1 MDRLKRDAKKEPG
14 AVSSSR
20 HPKRDRR
27 WTLLF
32 IGDHGKVLTLK
43 RFKGIVVLATLVLC
57 VSVAI
62 TVCLYLINQNII
74 VEKKQLETEL
84 EGLKKQSQNLQHEKD
99 ILLARL
105 VIAESRMQKSV
116 GGRSENAREAN
127 TEKPTVETP
136 TTEDSSVIAAVK
148 KVGVPAHKQSKPV
161 IDQPQ
166 PELSVA
172 VENLQISRLKQGNRM
187 SLQFKIKN
195 TTPNSQHVSGRAI
208 VVLKGSQLPKN
219 RWVSIP
225 QVPLTGGKPTGTR
238 RGHAFGIN
246 YFKMMRFTSAI
257 PTSPKKFE
265 TASVYVFTRDG
276 KLLLERDFPITLPSS
291 QLTSSTPSPSSTS
304 SSSST
309 PSSSPS
315 PSSTSS
321 SSSTPSSASTASP
334 SPTASSSSIA
344 PTMDSVMEVLKNTPT
359 DE

>member
-1 MDRLKRDAKKEPG
+1 MDRLKPNTKKDPG

-32 IGDHGKVLTLK
+32 IGDHGKVVTLK
-43 RFKGIVVLATLVLC
+43 RFKGIVILAILVLC
-57 VSVAI
+57 VSVAT
-62 TVCLYLINQNII
+62 TVGLYFLNQNII

-84 EGLKKQSQNLQHEKD
+84 ETLKKQSQNLQQEKD

-105 VIAESRMQKSV
+105 VIAESRVQKSV
-116 GGRSENAREAN
+116 GGRSENVPEDN
-127 TEKPTVETP
+127 TEEPTVETP
-136 TTEDSSVIAAVK
+136 TTADSSVIAAVK
-148 KVGVPAHKQSKPV
+148 KVGVPAPTQSQPV

-172 VENLQISRLKQGNRM
+172 VENLQISRLQQGNRM

-195 TTPNSQHVSGRAI
+195 TTPNSQHVSGRAM
-208 VVLKGSQLPKN
+208 VVLKGSQLPNN

-225 QVPLTGGKPTGTR
+225 QVPLAAGKPTGTR

-257 PTSPKKFE
+257 PKSPKKFE
-265 TASVYVFTRDG
+265 TAAVYVFTHDG
-276 KLLLERDFPITLPSS
+276 KLLLEQDFPITLPSP
-291 QLTSSTPSPSSTS
+291 QLA
-304 SSSST
+304 SST
-309 PSSSPS
+309 PSSSTQPS
-315 PSSTSS
+315 
-321 SSSTPSSASTASP
+321 
-334 SPTASSSSIA
+334 
-344 PTMDSVMEVLKNTPT
+344 MDSVMEVLKNTST